1 MRVFVVLVVVIGL
14 GACVTVEDP
23 PDVQAIRDLI
33 AVGELQEVEKLRVAH
48 TPNYR
53 ALNDFF
59 VAVMVGEQPY
69 LLEMRSRCRALR
81 RSIMTSGDVDY
92 RRDATYIRPN
102 WDTVRG
108 CEIANIYQIS
118 EENLIE
124 ILKMHGLKRGAVS

>member
-1 MRVFVVLVVVIGL
+1 MRAIAVLAAVIAL

-33 AVGELQEVEKLRVAH
+33 TVGELQEVEKLRVAH

-53 ALNDFF
+53 PLNDFF

-69 LLEMRSRCRALR
+69 LLELRTRCRALR
-81 RSIMTSGDVDY
+81 RSISTSAEVDY

-102 WDTVRG
+102 WDTIRG

-124 ILKMHGLKRGAVS
+124 VLKMHGLKRGSVS

>member
-1 MRVFVVLVVVIGL
+1 MRTIVWVFALLGL
-14 GACVTVEDP
+14 GACVTLDDP
-23 PDVQAIRDLI
+23 PNVQVIRDLI
-33 AVGELQEVEKLRVAH
+33 SVGELQEVEKLRVAH

-53 ALNDFF
+53 PLNDFF

-69 LLEMRSRCRALR
+69 LLELRTRCRALR
-81 RSIMTSGDVDY
+81 RSISTSAELDY

-102 WDTVRG
+102 WDTIRG

-124 ILKMHGLKRGAVS
+124 VLKMHGLKRGSVS

>member
-1 MRVFVVLVVVIGL
+1 MRAFAVLAAFIAL

-23 PDVQAIRDLI
+23 PNVQAIRDLI
-33 AVGELQEVEKLRVAH
+33 AVGELQQVEKLRVAH

-53 ALNDFF
+53 PLNDFF

-81 RSIMTSGDVDY
+81 RSITTSAEVDY

-102 WDTVRG
+102 WDTIRG

-124 ILKMHGLKRGAVS
+124 VLKMHGLKRGAVS